1 MGCVEFP
8 LVRPSGE
15 IMTRSALRPTPI
27 AASGW
32 RMRPP
37 TRKAALIVHIVAAG
51 AWIGIDVMLAVLVF
65 TALLTTDP
73 GTAALCYQA
82 MPLLVWP
89 IIVAALTC
97 LVSGIVLGLGTHHGL
112 VRYWWVAVKLMLNI
126 VLTVLIVVLLRP
138 GLLEAAE
145 YGRRLGDGLAGVDL
159 NSLVFP
165 PIVSSTALVVATIL
179 SVYKPWGRIT
189 RPNRVSPNGT

>member
-1 MGCVEFP
+1 
-8 LVRPSGE
+8 
-15 IMTRSALRPTPI
+15 MTTSELLPPAADRSPVSPQRAPR
-27 AASGW
+27 AVSGW

-37 TRKAALIVHIVAAG
+37 ARKAALVVHIVAAG

-82 MPLLVWP
+82 MPLLIWP
-89 IIVAALTC
+89 ITAAALIC
-97 LVSGIVLGLGTHHGL
+97 LVSGVVLGLGTHHGL
-112 VRYWWVAVKLMLNI
+112 VRYWWVAVKLVLNI

-138 GLLEAAE
+138 GLQEAAE
-145 YGRRLGDGLAGVDL
+145 YGLRLGDGPTTVDL

-165 PIVSSTALVVATIL
+165 PIVSSTALIVATIL
-179 SVYKPWGRIT
+179 AVYKPWGRIKG
-189 RPNRVSPNGT
+189 RSSR